1 MNMKKILFLLICM
14 QLFSSSFAQ
23 QITLKGTVKSS
34 DGELLPGVNVI
45 IEGTTKGTIT
55 DFDGNFQLSVS
66 PGNKLIFSFIGF
78 KKSQITVKNQT
89 SLKVVLDP
97 DINSL
102 DEIVAVGYGQTK
114 RITMTGSVSAIQ
126 ARELKSIP
134 TASVQNALYGKMPG
148 FFTQQRSGQ
157 PGKDASD
164 FFIRGAS
171 SLNDAGNQPLIIVD
185 DVQYSFDQLSQI
197 NINEIES
204 ISILKDASTTAV
216 YGIKGANGVLVV
228 KTRRG
233 KEGKPQVNLRI
244 ESGMQMPVRTP
255 KFLDSYQTAMLVNEA
270 YENDGL
276 QPKFTQEDLDL
287 FKSGEDPYGHPN
299 VNWYDEIFK
308 KVAFQQNANID
319 FSGGSE
325 RLKYFISGG
334 AFSQNGLVKDF
345 NDPYNEINN
354 NYFYRRFNYRTNLD
368 FDVTKTLNLRLDI
381 SSRFGNINQPRNQNV
396 TGEIYNFSKI
406 HPYSAPVLNPN
417 GTYTYAYDTDT
428 KDATINA
435 RLANGGYE
443 RIRRTDSNILFGA
456 TQKLDFITEGFSASG
471 RVAYSSIEENNRQL
485 FRSSFP
491 TYHYDPVNDLYTI
504 DPRGQ
509 YAYGSYMVLGSQS
522 KFIKDLNIQT
532 YLNYDKSINE
542 IHNLNLMLLF
552 NRQSR
557 TVDLDGMTSA
567 AVPENFQGYTA
578 KISYNFREKY
588 LIDINGAYNGTDRF
602 GKNNR
607 YGFFPAVGVGYSISE
622 ENFFK
627 AMFNNVQLFKIRAS
641 YGLVGSDVAFGNR
654 YLYKQVYESSG
665 GYMFG
670 ETVWNSSLPAIHE
683 GSLGND
689 NVTWEKARKFDVGID
704 ANLWDK
710 FSLTVDYFHDYRYDQ
725 LVTKQDVPAIL
736 GIGISPSN
744 IAETKNQGFDGQI
757 GYQTKIFNDVHFN
770 TSLVFSFAKNKV
782 LYKAEAEQAY
792 PWLQETGLPIGQPFG
807 YTTLGFYSVEDI
819 ARNNDDNLDNDVA
832 TPISD
837 VPIQAGDLKYK
848 DMNGDGIIDNFDRG
862 PIGKPNL
869 PTTTL
874 GWSLGGYFKGFT
886 VNILFQGSF
895 NYSFSVVGTGIEP
908 FKSQFQP
915 IHLDRWTPETA
926 ETASFP
932 RLTSNPTTVN
942 SSSAYMSDFWL
953 VDAWYVRL
961 KTVDLGYQIP
971 QHLLPFNLNSARLY
985 INAYNLLTLTS
996 YNKYQQDPEISTN
1009 TAGDAY
1015 MNQRVIN
1022 LGLQVTF

>member
-1 MNMKKILFLLICM
+1 MKKILLLLICI
-14 QLFSSSFAQ
+14 QFFGLSFAQ
-23 QITLKGTVKSS
+23 QITLKGIVSSS
-34 DGELLPGVNVI
+34 DGELLPGVNVFI
-45 IEGTTKGTIT
+45 DGTTKGTIT
-55 DFDGNFQLSVS
+55 DFDGKYQLTVS
-66 PGNKLIFSFIGF
+66 SGDKVVYSFIGF
-78 KKSQITVKNQT
+78 KKEEVVIRNQ
-89 SLKVVLDP
+89 KIMDVVLAP

-102 DEIVAVGYGQTK
+102 DEVVAVGYGQTK
-114 RITMTGSVSAIQ
+114 RITNTGSVSAIQ
-126 ARELKSIP
+126 ARELRTIP
-134 TASVQNALYGKMPG
+134 TSSVQNALYGKMPG

-171 SLNDAGNQPLIIVD
+171 SLNEAGNEPLIIVD

-197 NINEIES
+197 NVNEIES

-244 ESGMQMPVRTP
+244 ESGIQMPVRTP
-255 KFLDSYQTAMLVNEA
+255 KFLNSFETATLVNEA
-270 YENDGL
+270 YQNDGL
-276 QPKFTQEDLDL
+276 QPRFSQQDLDL
-287 FKSGEDPYGHPN
+287 FQSGEDPYGHPD

-345 NDPYNEINN
+345 NDPFNEINN

-368 FDVTKTLNLRLDI
+368 FDVTKSLNLRLDI
-381 SSRFGNINQPRNQNV
+381 TSRFGNINQPRNMNV
-396 TGEIYNFSKI
+396 TGDIYNFSKI

-417 GTYTYAYDTDT
+417 GTYTYAYDTDA

-456 TQKLDFITEGFSASG
+456 TQKLDFITKGLSASG

-485 FRSSFP
+485 FRNSFP
-491 TYHYDPVNDLYTI
+491 TYHYDSENDIYTI

-509 YAYGSYMVLGSQS
+509 YAYGSYAVTGSQS
-522 KFIKDLNIQT
+522 KFIKDLNIQA
-532 YLNYDKSINE
+532 YLNYDTQINE
-542 IHNLNLMLLF
+542 VHNLNLMMLY

-557 TVDLDGMTSA
+557 TVDLDGMTNA
-567 AVPENFQGYTA
+567 AVPENFQGYTG
-578 KISYNFREKY
+578 KISYNFKEKY
-588 LIDINGAYNGTDRF
+588 MIDFNAAYNGTDRF
-602 GKNNR
+602 GKDNR
-607 YGFFPAVGVGYSISE
+607 YGFFPAVGLGYSISE

-627 AMFNNVQLFKIRAS
+627 TVFNNVQLLKIRAS

-654 YLYKQVYESSG
+654 YLFKQVYETGG
-665 GYMFG
+665 GYVFG
-670 ETVWNSSLPAIHE
+670 ESGWSPTFPAIHE

-689 NVTWEKARKFDVGID
+689 NVTWEKNRKFDVGID
-704 ANLWDK
+704 GNLWDK
-710 FSLTVDYFHDYRYDQ
+710 FSFTIDYFYDYRYDQ
-725 LVTKQDVPAIL
+725 LVTKQDVPAML

-744 IAETKNQGFDGQI
+744 IAETENQGFDGQV
-757 GYQTKIFNDVHFN
+757 GYQTKIREVHFN
-770 TSLVFSFAKNKV
+770 TNFVFSFAKNKV

-807 YTTLGFYSVEDI
+807 YTYLGFYSEQDI
-819 ARNNDDNLDNDVA
+819 AANNDANPDNDIA
-832 TPISD
+832 SPISD
-837 VPIQAGDLKYK
+837 VPIQAGDLKYA
-848 DMNGDGIIDNFDRG
+848 DLNEDGVIDNFDRG

-869 PTTTL
+869 PNTTL
-874 GWSLGGYFKGFT
+874 GWSLGAYYKGFT
-886 VNILFQGSF
+886 VNVLFQGSF

-915 IHLDRWTPETA
+915 IHQDRWTPETA
-926 ETASFP
+926 ETATFP

-953 VDAWYVRL
+953 VDAWYMRL
-961 KTVDLGYQIP
+961 KTVDVGYQIP
-971 QHLLPFNLNSARLY
+971 QRALPFNINSARLY
-985 INAYNLLTLTS
+985 MNAYNLFTLTS

-1022 LGLQVTF
+1022 LGLQLTF